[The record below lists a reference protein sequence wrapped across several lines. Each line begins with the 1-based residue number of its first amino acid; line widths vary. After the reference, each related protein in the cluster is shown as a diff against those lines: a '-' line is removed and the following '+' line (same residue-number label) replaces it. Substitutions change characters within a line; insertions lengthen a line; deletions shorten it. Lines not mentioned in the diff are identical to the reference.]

1 LKTKWQHIVE
11 SGNCPSIDQLKDYA
25 SGVLLPKERFE
36 VENHLLTCDMC
47 NDALEGHNLL
57 EDSDQLP
64 AIEQKLKSQLWQML
78 EQKEERTRKIIL
90 FRRLSIAASILLI
103 VGVSVWLYQTNN
115 RTEFNQLKI
124 GQTIPPSEIKKK
136 ENKPNPVEEK
146 SATTP
151 EPIKIAQNQNL
162 VKKTDAL
169 SREKSDERI
178 FNAPAAH
185 ELIQQETEDSQTKS
199 AEIAQSSP
207 SEIEAKQP
215 VLKKGK
221 VVGKIKDNKG
231 EPMPFVNLRIV
242 GSNQYSVSDSKG
254 NFVIEIPTDSVQIE
268 ASFLGYMKSTVT
280 AKSETNLDITLKE
293 ELMALEEVRIVGSK
307 VSGSPSANQKRSN
320 ESVKEMS
327 KIRTDSNNSIARIS
341 KEEQSKPDNQPG
353 QMKSETPLSSWELQK
368 SKVIHNVQLN
378 NYQEAIMHLDT
389 LLQLTLNANKKTDIQ
404 NIVEL
409 LKQKKSGKALRLLKS
424 LQQE

>member
-124 GQTIPPSEIKKK
+124 GQAIPPSEIKKK
-136 ENKPNPVEEK
+136 ENKSNPVEEK

-169 SREKSDERI
+169 SREKSEESI
-178 FNAPAAH
+178 FNAPASP
-185 ELIQQETEDSQTKS
+185 EIIQQEAEELQIKS
-199 AEIAQSSP
+199 AEIALSSS
-207 SEIEAKQP
+207 SEFEAKQTA
-215 VLKKGK
+215 LKKGK
-221 VVGKIKDNKG
+221 VVGKTKDSKG
-231 EPMPFVNLRIV
+231 DPMPFVNIRIV
-242 GSNQYSVSDSKG
+242 GSNQYSVSDIEG
-254 NFVIEIPTDSVQIE
+254 NFVIETPADSVQIE
-268 ASFLGYMKSTVT
+268 ASFIGYMKCTVA
-280 AKSETNLDITLKE
+280 AKSETRLDITLKE
-293 ELMALEEVRIVGSK
+293 ELMALQEVRIGGSK
-307 VSGSPSANQKRSN
+307 MSN
-320 ESVKEMS
+320 A
-327 KIRTDSNNSIARIS
+327 RTYSNNSAARIS
-341 KEEQSKPDNQPG
+341 TDQSLQINQPS
-353 QMKSETPLSSWELQK
+353 QMKGENSLSSWELQK
-368 SKVIHNVQLN
+368 SKAINNIQLN
-378 NYQEAIMHLDT
+378 NYPVAIMHLDT